1 MTTTASQLV
10 TTSLHSH
17 ALARV
22 TTAPAG
28 RYPASELAPTRVQ
41 RVLSLLLDGGIL
53 VVGVWSIPFV
63 IIALVTPF
71 ALCILGVLQLI
82 RLLQNAF

>member
-10 TTSLHSH
+10 TSSLHSD
-17 ALARV
+17 AFPRV
-22 TTAPAG
+22 ATAPA
-28 RYPASELAPTRVQ
+28 RRFQPSELAPTKAQ
-41 RVLSLLLDGGIL
+41 RFLSLLADGGIL

-63 IIALVTPF
+63 IIAMVTPI
-71 ALCILGVLQLI
+71 ALAILGVLQLI

>member
-1 MTTTASQLV
+1 MATTASQLV

-17 ALARV
+17 AFPRV
-22 TTAPAG
+22 VTAPAG
-28 RYPASELAPTRVQ
+28 RYPASELAPTTLH

-53 VVGVWSIPFV
+53 LVGVWSIPFV
-63 IIALVTPF
+63 IIALVTPI
-71 ALCILGVLQLI
+71 ALCILGLLQLV

>member
-10 TTSLHSH
+10 TPSLHSH
-17 ALARV
+17 AFPRV

-28 RYPASELAPTRVQ
+28 PYPTSELAPTRVQ

-63 IIALVTPF
+63 IIALVAPI
-71 ALCILGVLQLI
+71 ALCILGLLQLI
-82 RLLQNAF
+82 RLVQNAF

>member
-10 TTSLHSH
+10 TTPLHS
-17 ALARV
+17 LAFPRV
-22 TTAPAG
+22 VTAPAG
-28 RYPASELAPTRVQ
+28 PYPASELAPTRGQ

-53 VVGVWSIPFV
+53 VVGVWSIPFA
-63 IIALVTPF
+63 IIAMVTPF
-71 ALCILGVLQLI
+71 ALCILGVLQLV